1 MPTTIKSLRE
11 VIDNCLKFDNVTT
24 GSLNDYFG
32 VSVCNPCVD
41 LELRAKRLLFYVY
54 REMLINDPENFEN
67 TLSKA
72 FFLNN
77 LDNVVNTFI
86 SKKTSYVCVEYNK
99 LKDTYKI
106 GNTFIHFSSSDEE
119 EEL

>member
-11 VIDNCLKFDNVTT
+11 VIDNCLRFDSVSA

-32 VSVCNPCVD
+32 VSVCSPYVE
-41 LELRAKRLLFYVY
+41 LELRTKRLLFYVY

-77 LDNVVNTFI
+77 LDNLVNTFI
-86 SKKTSYVCVEYNK
+86 SEKTSYACVEYNK

-106 GNTFIHFSSSDEE
+106 GNTFIHSSSSIEE
-119 EEL
+119 EE